1 MPRRLFTLAGATL
14 ALSLQPVAACE
25 TTGKAADL
33 AHPAALVIEAEAPV
47 DGFDVALPSIDS
59 LTVDSDFT
67 VFMKPGV
74 SKEVQN
80 MALRK
85 LWRLNPAFGRTDGLD
100 SNLVET
106 DR

>member
-25 TTGKAADL
+25 TTGKAAEL
-33 AHPAALVIEAEAPV
+33 VHPAALVIEAEAPV
-47 DGFDVALPSIDS
+47 AWFDAALPSIDS

-74 SKEVQN
+74 PKRVQT

-85 LWRLNPAFGRTDGLD
+85 LWRLNPAFGRIDGLD

>member
-1 MPRRLFTLAGATL
+1 MPRSLFTLAVATL

-33 AHPAALVIEAEAPV
+33 AHPAALVIEV
-47 DGFDVALPSIDS
+47 DGFDFALPLIDS

-74 SKEVQN
+74 PKAVQT

-100 SNLVET
+100 SELVEA